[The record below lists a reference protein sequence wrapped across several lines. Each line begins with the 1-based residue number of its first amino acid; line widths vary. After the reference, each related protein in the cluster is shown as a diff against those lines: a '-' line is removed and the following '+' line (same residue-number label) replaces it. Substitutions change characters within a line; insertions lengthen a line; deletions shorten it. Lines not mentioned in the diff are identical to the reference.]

1 MSILANLKARG
12 LRDILNPRKWRAFL
26 QKPPSDEEVTFEY
39 CEQVVYRSI
48 LCRPCI
54 NAGECHHCHCEMPG
68 AVLAKDNFCS
78 MDKWQEM
85 MSDEQWRE
93 YKKVSNL
100 KFKLDYDN

>member
-1 MSILANLKARG
+1 
-12 LRDILNPRKWRAFL
+12 
-26 QKPPSDEEVTFEY
+26 
-39 CEQVVYRSI
+39 
-48 LCRPCI
+48 
-54 NAGECHHCHCEMPG
+54 MPG